1 MMLSLKSQMRAT
13 YGLILV
19 CFAALG
25 ILSIDRLAS
34 VSNQSNIMNAVWT
47 PRSLTADDMHDAAS
61 DYRISEGLRIL
72 SVSPDMAQHADADL
86 KANSDLFLSRVAA
99 YRALLQNGESPAPID
114 KAQQL
119 WNQYL
124 AGNESMLAFAK
135 TGHQAEAADRFRNSA
150 SRYYLLA
157 NALDEISE
165 SDAQQGSVASA
176 DASQIYQQARLLIFA
191 ALGAIALLMLASAI
205 FFEARVWR
213 VLVRSSAVMQR
224 LAKGELDTTVQGIS
238 RGDEIGEM
246 ARAVQVFKDNAIEMR
261 RLEAETE
268 AQRQAAEESRRKN
281 DELAS
286 ATERQRTF
294 VVSSIARGLEALSKG
309 ELTFR
314 LRETFPEEFQK
325 LHDDFNSAMIRLQ
338 DSMQLIKTAAL
349 GIRAGTDEISQ
360 SADDLSRR
368 TEQQAASLEESAAA
382 LDQITTAV
390 RRMAEGAGEANNA
403 VAASKLDAERSGK
416 VMHQAVGAMNE
427 IEQSAK
433 KIAQIIGVIDEIAFQ
448 TNLLALNAGV
458 EAARAGDAGRGF
470 AVVASEVRALAQ
482 RSAAAAKEIKALIST
497 SSDQVGVGVQ
507 LVGQTGQA
515 LDRIVTTIAEINK
528 LVADIA
534 STAKEQASGLHEV
547 NSSIDQMDQVTQ
559 QNASMVEEST
569 AASFALASESQQ
581 LAGLIARFKI
591 GDGPEQPVRAPA
603 PTQIAPPKQRP
614 VAIRNAR
621 SQGATARKIAPA
633 EAGWE
638 EF

>member
-1 MMLSLKSQMRAT
+1 
-13 YGLILV
+13 
-19 CFAALG
+19 
-25 ILSIDRLAS
+25 
-34 VSNQSNIMNAVWT
+34 MNTVWT

-61 DYRISEGLRIL
+61 DYRISEALRIL

-86 KANSDLFLSRVAA
+86 KMNSDLFLSKVAA
-99 YRALLQNGESPAPID
+99 YRTLLQKGESPASLD
-114 KAQQL
+114 KVQQL

-124 AGNESMLAFAK
+124 ASNESMLAFAK
-135 TGHQAEAADRFRNSA
+135 AGHQAEAADRFRNSA
-150 SRYYLLA
+150 SRFYLLA
-157 NALDEISE
+157 KALDDISE
-165 SDAQQGSVASA
+165 SDAEAGSVASA
-176 DASQIYQQARLLIFA
+176 NAARMSQQARLLIFA
-191 ALGAIALLMLASAI
+191 ALGAIALLMLTSAV
-205 FFEARVWR
+205 FFELRVWR
-213 VLVRSSAVMQR
+213 VLVRSSGVMQR
-224 LAKGELDTTVQGIS
+224 LAKGELDITVQGIS
-238 RGDEIGEM
+238 RRDEIGEM

-261 RLEAETE
+261 RLESETE

-281 DELAS
+281 DEIAA

-294 VVSSIARGLEALSKG
+294 VVASIARGLEALSKG

-314 LRETFPEEFQK
+314 LSESFPQEFQK
-325 LHDDFNSAMIRLQ
+325 LHDDFNSAMTRLQ
-338 DSMQLIKTAAL
+338 DSMQLIKTSAL

-382 LDQITTAV
+382 LDEITTAV
-390 RRMAEGAGEANNA
+390 RRMAVGAGEANSA

-427 IEQSAK
+427 IEQSAR
-433 KIAQIIGVIDEIAFQ
+433 KISQIIGVIDEIAFQ

-497 SSDQVGVGVQ
+497 STDQVSVGVQ

-515 LDRIVTTIAEINK
+515 LEGIVVTITEINK

-534 STAKEQASGLHEV
+534 TTAKEQASGLHEV
-547 NSSIDQMDQVTQ
+547 NSAIDQMDQVTQ

-569 AASFALASESQQ
+569 AASFGLASESQQ
-581 LAGLIARFKI
+581 LAGLIARFRI
-591 GDGPEQPVRAPA
+591 GDAPEQPTRASTPA
-603 PTQIAPPKQRP
+603 QIAPPKQRP

-621 SQGATARKIAPA
+621 SQGSAARKIAPA